1 MTETPTPRS
10 LAPLLPGGEP
20 VESLLRGAQFF
31 TAGTPTPDHREVH
44 RRGGRAAEEFYRERW
59 RHGKVVRSTH

>member
-1 MTETPTPRS
+1 MVDSADVGARLSPGAENIGDKTARAA

-20 VESLLRGAQFF
+20 VESLLRQAQFF

-44 RRGGRAAEEFYRERW
+44 R
-59 RHGKVVRSTH
+59 S